1 MRLTLRT
8 LLAFLDRTLEPADEQ
23 ALGEKVESSSIASAL
38 VKRIREVMSSPT
50 VGAPV
55 PDAVG
60 PTDDPNAIAE
70 YLDDTLAP
78 ELTADVE
85 RQCVASDAQLA
96 EVAASHQIL
105 AIVLGEPAEVPT
117 ELRQRVYQLR
127 AANAAAGPEAVTAIP
142 ELDEAQAA
150 AAGLAG
156 ATQVPP
162 VGPADSGVAEAA
174 TRMAAEPD
182 LHATFA
188 AARKTLRKNQAK
200 DPSAAAQGQTGKSHA
215 QPDPSSNRAAARRSP
230 ASAGD
235 RSRERLEAI
244 GPLLSGGRPSRVTP
258 WLVALGL
265 AAAFLFV
272 AKQTFAP
279 LSENR
284 QRRMAD
290 QAEAK
295 SDAEAKNSLA
305 EQTPQ
310 ALVPNSSNNEPTAAK
325 PEPQPAPANAP
336 PPAGSQPSAEP
347 QPATTQPQPATDS
360 QPANESQPTVDP
372 EPTTEPRP
380 TTQPQPPVADA
391 SNASAEPP
399 VNPLDAAIMAGQPSA
414 NAGAENDA
422 NGKSASFVLGAVEDD
437 GGLLMTQDPATG
449 QWNRLSAERELSSG
463 QVLGCPPTYRA
474 RLLLDGGLEV
484 NVIGPCAVRLN
495 RLRGETVDQPG
506 SLMLTVDFG
515 RLVIVATRG
524 PVGVQLAT
532 PSASGR
538 YRLTAAGTAV
548 AMSVAFQRPP
558 GANPLEGQNSMCVTD
573 LVSLQGR
580 GDWFARATVPGQ
592 APTPVSLNTGQSC
605 RLLNGMEPQRGLI
618 SAPLQ
623 WTNPAPPAA
632 DSPEVLAQ
640 QGLAEF
646 VNGEQPLE
654 VSLREAIGF
663 RTPAVSALAA
673 RTLVHLGM
681 VDVMFG
687 PQGVLSQPEHFPHW
701 PLLVGD
707 LRAVMNRGPQ
717 AAALIGAAVGEFEGE
732 AAGKVWGLLTGFS
745 PEQLKRGGDAVLIE
759 LLDDPVMSVR
769 VLATETLREIIG
781 ETMNYRP
788 DYEPAVRRN
797 KVLRDIQRRQRRG
810 QIVWNDPLI
819 AAQGR
824 PRIDGSY

>member
-23 ALGEKVESSSIASAL
+23 TLREKVEASSIASAL

-50 VGAPV
+50 VGAPA

-127 AANAAAGPEAVTAIP
+127 AADAAEGPEAGTAIP
-142 ELDEAQAA
+142 ELGEDQAA

-200 DPSAAAQGQTGKSHA
+200 DPSAAAQGQTGKPRA
-215 QPDPSSNRAAARRSP
+215 QPDPSSNRTAARRSQ

-290 QAEAK
+290 QTEAK
-295 SDAEAKNSLA
+295 ADADAKNNFA
-305 EQTPQ
+305 EQTP
-310 ALVPNSSNNEPTAAK
+310 ATLVPNSSSNATAAK
-325 PEPQPAPANAP
+325 PEPQPAPANT
-336 PPAGSQPSAEP
+336 QPTAEP
-347 QPATTQPQPATDS
+347 QPATEPQPAPQPQPT
-360 QPANESQPTVDP
+360 
-372 EPTTEPRP
+372 
-380 TTQPQPPVADA
+380 VADA
-391 SNASAEPP
+391 SNANGEPA
-399 VNPLDAAIMAGQPSA
+399 VNPLDAAIIAGQPSA
-414 NAGAENDA
+414 NMGAENDA
-422 NGKSASFVLGAVEDD
+422 DVKPAGFVLGAVEDD

-449 QWNRLSAERELSSG
+449 QWNRLSAETELSSG

-474 RLLLDGGLEV
+474 RLLLDAGLEV
-484 NVIGPCAVRLN
+484 NVIGPCAMRLN

-506 SLMLTVDFG
+506 PLMLTVDYG

-524 PVGVQLAT
+524 PIGVHLAT

-538 YRLTAAGTAV
+538 YRLTAAGAAAAV
-548 AMSVAFQRPP
+548 SVAFQRPP
-558 GANPLEGQNSMCVTD
+558 GANPLQGQSSICVTD

-580 GDWFARATVPGQ
+580 GDWFARATLPGQ

-623 WTNPAPPAA
+623 WTSPAPPAA
-632 DSPEVLAQ
+632 DSPELLAQ

-646 VNGEQPLE
+646 VSGEQPLE
-654 VSLREAIGF
+654 ASLREAIGF

-687 PQGVLSQPEHFPHW
+687 PQGVLSQPEHFSHW

-707 LRAVMNRGPQ
+707 LRAMMNRGPQ

-797 KVLRDIQRRQRRG
+797 KVLRELQRRQRRG
-810 QIVWNDPLI
+810 QIVWADPLI

>member
-23 ALGEKVESSSIASAL
+23 TLREKVEASSIASAL

-50 VGAPV
+50 VGAPA

-142 ELDEAQAA
+142 ELGEDQAA

-188 AARKTLRKNQAK
+188 AARKTLRKNRAK
-200 DPSAAAQGQTGKSHA
+200 DQSAAAQGQTGKPLA
-215 QPDPSSNRAAARRSP
+215 QPDSSSNRAAARRSP

-295 SDAEAKNSLA
+295 SDADADAQNKLA
-305 EQTPQ
+305 EQTPET
-310 ALVPNSSNNEPTAAK
+310 LVPNSSSNESTAPK
-325 PEPQPAPANAP
+325 PEPQPAPANT
-336 PPAGSQPSAEP
+336 QPTAEP
-347 QPATTQPQPATDS
+347 QPANEPQPPTE
-360 QPANESQPTVDP
+360 PQPT
-372 EPTTEPRP
+372 TT
-380 TTQPQPPVADA
+380 PQPPVADA
-391 SNASAEPP
+391 SNASGEPA

-414 NAGAENDA
+414 NTGAENDA

-437 GGLLMTQDPATG
+437 GGLLMTQDPTTG
-449 QWNRLSAERELSSG
+449 QWNRLPAETELSSG

-506 SLMLTVDFG
+506 SLMLTVDYG

-524 PVGVQLAT
+524 PGGVQLAT

-538 YRLTAAGTAV
+538 YRLAAAGAAV

-558 GANPLEGQNSMCVTD
+558 GANPLQGQSSVCVTD

-580 GDWFARATVPGQ
+580 GDWFARATLPGQ

-623 WTNPAPPAA
+623 WTSPAPPAA

-707 LRAVMNRGPQ
+707 LRAMMNRGPQ

-745 PEQLKRGGDAVLIE
+745 SEQLKRGGDAVLIE

-810 QIVWNDPLI
+810 QIVWADPLV